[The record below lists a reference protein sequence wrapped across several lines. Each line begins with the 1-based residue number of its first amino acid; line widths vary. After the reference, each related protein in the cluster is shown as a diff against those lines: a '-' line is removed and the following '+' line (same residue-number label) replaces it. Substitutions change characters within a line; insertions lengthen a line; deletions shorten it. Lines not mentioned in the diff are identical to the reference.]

1 MTVSEIMN
9 AFSKS
14 QVFSSFLWRFLERI
28 TSQALMV
35 FVTIILARLLAPSVF
50 GVVALITVF
59 TSVMQVFIDSG
70 LGNALVQKKDA
81 DDLDF
86 SSVFFFNILICLLL
100 YMGMFIAAPFISA
113 FYKTPELV
121 SAIRVLSLTL
131 IISGVRNIQQAY
143 VSRHLLFKKFFKA
156 TLAGTLGGAVVGIWM
171 AYAGYGIWALIAQN
185 VLTAALGTAVL
196 WCTVTWRPQL
206 IISLKR
212 LRSLFS
218 YGWKILAS
226 ALLET
231 GYSNFSSLVIGK
243 LYSPAD
249 LAFLDRGK
257 QFPNLIVNNV
267 NAAIDSVLFPAMSAQ
282 QDDRERIRSMTRRA
296 IRTSTYLM
304 MPVMMGL
311 AVCAEPLVRLLLT
324 EKWMPCVFFLRIFCF
339 TFAFWP
345 IHTANLSAIK
355 ALGRSDLFLKLEI
368 VKKAVGLIA
377 LCSTMFIS
385 VEAIALSYLFTS
397 LIHQFINS
405 WPNRKLLNYY
415 YLDQVK
421 DMAPQIILSCVM
433 GVILYSVHFLHWD
446 DWLTLLVQIPLGA
459 VLYLF
464 GSWRFHIDSF
474 EYVVDIAKGFLNNR

>member
-1 MTVSEIMN
+1 MD

-50 GVVALITVF
+50 GIVALITVF

-70 LGNALVQKKDA
+70 MGNALIQKKDA

-86 SSVFFFNILICLLL
+86 ASVFFFNIIVCLLL
-100 YMGMFIAAPFISA
+100 YMGMFIAAPFISG

-121 SAIRVLSLTL
+121 PAIRVLSLTL

-171 AYAGYGIWALIAQN
+171 AYAGYGIWALITQN

-196 WCTVTWRPQL
+196 WCTVAWRPQL
-206 IISLKR
+206 IFSLKR

-218 YGWKILAS
+218 YGWKLLVS

-231 GYSNFSSLVIGK
+231 GYSNFNSLIIGK

-324 EKWMPCVFFLRIFCF
+324 EKWMSCVFFLRIFCF

-345 IHTANLSAIK
+345 IHTANLNAIK

-377 LCSTMFIS
+377 LFSTMFIS

-397 LIHQFINS
+397 VIHQFINS
-405 WPNRKLLNYY
+405 WPNRKLLNYC

-421 DMAPQIILSCVM
+421 DMAPQMILSCAM
-433 GVILYSVHFLHWD
+433 GVIIYGVHFLQWD

-459 VLYLF
+459 VLYFL
-464 GSWRFHIDSF
+464 GSRFFHIDSF
-474 EYVVDIAKGFLNNR
+474 EYVMEIAKGFLNNR